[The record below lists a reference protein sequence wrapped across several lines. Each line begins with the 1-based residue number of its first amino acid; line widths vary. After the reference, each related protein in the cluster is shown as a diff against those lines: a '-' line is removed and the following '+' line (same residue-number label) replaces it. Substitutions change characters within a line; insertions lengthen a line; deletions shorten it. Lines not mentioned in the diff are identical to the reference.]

1 MSLNVQKLDL
11 QKADISGSK
20 WQEVNAEELE
30 IDNVSLAKSK
40 VNNANMLLNDVNL
53 EKVEISN
60 TNLSWAQIKHANIS
74 HAIIEHIH
82 LFGTEFRNAV
92 LPGEGDPY
100 FNENGEY
107 KRISFHHCDLAK
119 GQIKNCNLSNMEIID
134 CDISGLKING
144 ILIEDLIMKLEK

>member
-1 MSLNVQKLDL
+1 MNS
-11 QKADISGSK
+11 
-20 WQEVNAEELE
+20 
-30 IDNVSLAKSK
+30 
-40 VNNANMLLNDVNL
+40 MLLNDVNL

-60 TNLSWAQIKHANIS
+60 TNLSRAQIKHANFS

-92 LPGEGDPY
+92 LPKEGEPNL
-100 FNENGEY
+100 NENGEY
-107 KRISFHHCDLAK
+107 KPISFHHCNFTK
-119 GQIKNCNLSNMEIID
+119 GQIKNCNLSNMEISD